1 MTDEKDNTDTTKTA
15 AKTLWTE
22 TILEILYE
30 TLRKNR
36 PDGELLPVLKE
47 VQQKGFK
54 RDYILEKV
62 TKKVSEQ
69 ASTRVRHLLNKQ

>member
-1 MTDEKDNTDTTKTA
+1 MTDDTTDTTKTA
-15 AKTLWTE
+15 AKTLWSE

-30 TLRKNR
+30 TLRKNK
-36 PDGELLPVLKE
+36 PDKELIGVLKE

-62 TKKVSEQ
+62 AKKVDDR
-69 ASTRVRHLLNKQ
+69 AATRVRKMLNK

>member
-1 MTDEKDNTDTTKTA
+1 MTDDNTDTTKTT
-15 AKTLWTE
+15 AKTLWSE

-30 TLRKNR
+30 TLRKNK
-36 PDGELLPVLKE
+36 PDKELIGVLKE

-62 TKKVSEQ
+62 TKKVDERS
-69 ASTRVRHLLNKQ
+69 ATRVRHLLNKQ

>member
-1 MTDEKDNTDTTKTA
+1 MNDDETDTTKTT
-15 AKTLWTE
+15 AKTLWSE

-30 TLRKNR
+30 TLRRNK
-36 PDGELLPVLKE
+36 PDQELLGVLKE

-62 TKKVSEQ
+62 ARKVDERS
-69 ASTRVRHLLNKQ
+69 ATRVRHLFNQQ

>member
-1 MTDEKDNTDTTKTA
+1 MTDDTTDTTKTT
-15 AKTLWTE
+15 AKTLWSE

-30 TLRKNR
+30 TLRRNK
-36 PDGELLPVLKE
+36 PDKELIGVLKE

-62 TKKVSEQ
+62 MKKVDERS
-69 ASTRVRHLLNKQ
+69 ATRVRHLLNKQ

>member
-1 MTDEKDNTDTTKTA
+1 MNDDETDTTKTT
-15 AKTLWTE
+15 AKTLWSE

-30 TLRKNR
+30 TLRRNK
-36 PDGELLPVLKE
+36 PDQELLGVLKE

-62 TKKVSEQ
+62 ARKVDERS
-69 ASTRVRHLLNKQ
+69 ATRVRHLLNKQ

>member
-1 MTDEKDNTDTTKTA
+1 MTDDNTDTTKTT
-15 AKTLWTE
+15 AKTLWSE

-30 TLRKNR
+30 TLRKNK
-36 PDGELLPVLKE
+36 PDKELIGVLKE

-62 TKKVSEQ
+62 MKKVDERS
-69 ASTRVRHLLNKQ
+69 ATRVRHLLNKQ

>member
-1 MTDEKDNTDTTKTA
+1 MADDNTDTTRTT
-15 AKTLWTE
+15 AKTLWSE

-30 TLRKNR
+30 TLRKKK
-36 PDGELLPVLKE
+36 PDAELASVLKE

-62 TKKVSEQ
+62 GKKVDDR
-69 ASTRVRHLLNKQ
+69 AALRVRQLLAKK